1 MGNTHNKDNQLDT
14 ELLKGLMP
22 KKYRKHINDELVD
35 ELNTLIDDPEYGEQ
49 FKEEFLTHANVLEH
63 NANWS
68 LEKYKNAVKFFS
80 LVQQE
85 MSLVDAYCIVFPERL
100 KARYARGESK
110 LNMGGEA
117 SRYNSSELVNK
128 IRQQALVPLHL
139 VNQGLLQQA
148 INKQAQLMM
157 TAKSEMVQQKA
168 SETLIRE
175 LRPPE
180 TSKIELDIGVKQS
193 DTIAD
198 LRKAAE
204 DLAMAQLNNIKA
216 GVAVKQI
223 AESKII
229 DTEVSE

>member
-1 MGNTHNKDNQLDT
+1 MENNQLT
-14 ELLKGLMP
+14 VELLKGVVP
-22 KKYRKHINDELVD
+22 KKYARFVADDLVN
-35 ELNTLIDDPEYGEQ
+35 ELNLLIGDQEYGEQ
-49 FKEEFLTHANVLEH
+49 FKEEFLTHANVLEQ
-63 NANWS
+63 NSNWS
-68 LEKYKNAVKFFS
+68 LTKYTNAVKFFS

-85 MSLVDAYCIVFPERL
+85 MSLVDAYCVVFPDRL

-117 SRYNSSELVNK
+117 SRFNSSELVNK

-139 VNQGLLQQA
+139 VNQSLLQRA
-148 INKQAQLMM
+148 INKQAELMM
-157 TAKSEMVQQKA
+157 HAKSEMVQQKA

-180 TSKIELDIGVKQS
+180 TSKIELDIGIQHT

-204 DLAMAQLNNIKA
+204 ELVNAQHSSILA
-216 GVAVKQI
+216 GVQVKEI
-223 AESKII
+223 ANSRII
-229 DTEVSE
+229 DAEIE

>member
-1 MGNTHNKDNQLDT
+1 MPKEPTQLDT
-14 ELLKGLMP
+14 QTLKGIVP
-22 KKYRKHINDELVD
+22 KKYAKLVSDELVD
-35 ELNTLIDDPEYGEQ
+35 ELNSLIVDPEYGEQ
-49 FKEEFLTHANVLEH
+49 FKEEFLTHANILEH
-63 NANWS
+63 NSNWS

-85 MSLVDAYCIVFPERL
+85 MSLVDAYCAVFPERL

-180 TSKIELDIGVKQS
+180 TSKIELDIGFKHS
-193 DTIAD
+193 DTIED

-204 DLAMAQLNNIKA
+204 ELAMAQLDTIKA
-216 GVAVKQI
+216 GAAVKEI
-223 AESKII
+223 AESRII
-229 DTEVSE
+229 DAELDE

>member
-1 MGNTHNKDNQLDT
+1 MENEQLDVQT
-14 ELLKGLMP
+14 LKDIVP
-22 KKYRKHINDELVD
+22 KKYARFVADDLVD
-35 ELNTLIDDPEYGEQ
+35 ELNSLIADAEYGEQ
-49 FKEEFLTHANVLEH
+49 FKEEFLTHTNILEH
-63 NANWS
+63 NSNWS
-68 LEKYKNAVKFFS
+68 LEKYKNAIKFFS

-85 MSLVDAYCIVFPERL
+85 MSLVDAYCAVFPNRL

-157 TAKSEMVQQKA
+157 HAKSEMVQQKA

-216 GVAVKQI
+216 GVAVKTI
-223 AESKII
+223 AESRII
-229 DTEVSE
+229 DAEIEPGE

>member
-1 MGNTHNKDNQLDT
+1 MKNSQLDVET
-14 ELLKGLMP
+14 LKGIVP
-22 KKYRKHINDELVD
+22 KKYARFVADDLVN
-35 ELNTLIDDPEYGEQ
+35 ELNSLIADVEYGEQ
-49 FKEEFLTHANVLEH
+49 FKEEFLTHANILEH
-63 NANWS
+63 NSNWS
-68 LEKYKNAVKFFS
+68 LEKYKNAIKFFS

-85 MSLVDAYCIVFPERL
+85 MSLVDAYCAVFPDRL
-100 KARYARGESK
+100 KARYSRGESK

-117 SRYNSSELVNK
+117 SRYNASELVNK

-148 INKQAQLMM
+148 INKQAHLMM
-157 TAKSEMVQQKA
+157 HAKSEMVQQKA

-198 LRKAAE
+198 LRRAAE
-204 DLAMAQLNNIKA
+204 SLAMAQLDNIKA
-216 GVAVKQI
+216 GVAVKTI
-223 AESKII
+223 AESRII
-229 DTEVSE
+229 DAEIEPGE